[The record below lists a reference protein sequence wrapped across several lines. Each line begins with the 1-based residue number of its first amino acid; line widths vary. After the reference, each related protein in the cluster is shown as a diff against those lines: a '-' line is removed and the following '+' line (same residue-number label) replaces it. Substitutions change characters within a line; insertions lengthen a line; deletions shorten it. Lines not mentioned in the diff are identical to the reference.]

1 VTANTNFQA
10 ATLADQAATALSEA
24 RIEGMH
30 ATPANS
36 GGNNVYGRLA
46 APTSTATRA
55 STLGGQATPSA
66 ASQLAGCISRVT
78 MPGQSVLLVERA
90 NFEGKPATIIVTA
103 PASVGGTSPPKEA
116 EIWALGADCSAT
128 TSDVLDHV
136 KVARL

>member
-24 RIEGMH
+24 RIDGMNGTS
-30 ATPANS
+30 AKSA
-36 GGNNVYGRLA
+36 GNNVYGSLA
-46 APTSTATRA
+46 APTSTANRA
-55 STLGGQATPSA
+55 SSLGSPAATSA
-66 ASQLAGCISRVT
+66 ASQLAGCIGRVT

-103 PASVGGTSPPKEA
+103 PASVAGTSQPKEA
-116 EIWALGADCSAT
+116 EIWALGDACSAT
-128 TSDVLDHV
+128 NSDVLDHV